1 MDPTHSQ
8 VLAAAA
14 AGDDQALAVLVRAYH
29 DRVYRFG
36 VRVCRDG
43 FDADDAVQ
51 EAFTKLARRPD
62 VMQHQGALSWLFTV
76 VKNAC
81 LRMLRPWVRE
91 RDTLGERVET
101 ELPSSGLDPQQAMER
116 WELVQS
122 VHAAIATLA
131 RPYREV
137 LVLRDLEGLS
147 GDETCQ
153 ALGLDTAAMKSR
165 LHRARTQ
172 LRQELLRHRQ
182 AHSGEVH

>member
-1 MDPTHSQ
+1 MTTEPTHDQ
-8 VLAAAA
+8 VLALAAA
-14 AGDDQALAVLVRAYH
+14 AGDDEALAMLVRAYH

-36 VRVCRDG
+36 MRVCRDG
-43 FDADDAVQ
+43 FDADDALQ

-62 VMQHQGALSWLFTV
+62 VLVHQGALSWLMTV

-81 LRMLRPWVRE
+81 LR
-91 RDTLGERVET
+91 
-101 ELPSSGLDPQQAMER
+101 
-116 WELVQS
+116 ELVQS
-122 VHAAIATLA
+122 NHTAIALLE

-147 GDETCQ
+147 GEETCK

-172 LRQELLRHRQ
+172 LRAHLLKWQTTSHK
-182 AHSGEVH
+182 EVQ